1 MDSTR
6 SLWNDAPAVRLLLPL
21 IAGIMGA
28 VSLLHFGFEPLLFYP
43 YYTFVIGYLLLFIA
57 FLIVVLL
64 FLNRLKSVVTGYH
77 LRFVAGAV
85 VQLQMFIIG
94 WLLVFVHTTVFD
106 CSHLIHFRS
115 EECVYTARITEPPV
129 RKEKTTMA
137 VAELVTKYGEQQQT
151 VSGLVM
157 LQMRTDSNSA
167 KVKYGSEVLFHG
179 LPELLGGPK
188 NPYQFDY
195 GQYQRFHNI
204 YFRVFLKENAWRIL
218 AQNKGKRLLAG
229 IYNLRDFF
237 LSLIEQ
243 HVKTKAE
250 LAVASAI
257 MLGYRD
263 YMNADIVQAYASS
276 GALHVLSVSGLHV
289 GILFLALQFLLQW
302 MDKYR
307 QLKWVKVLLVL
318 AVMFFYA
325 VLTGLSPSVLRA
337 VVMFSFFVI
346 AKAINRDNNMYN
358 VLGISCLLLLFWN
371 PYLITEIG
379 FKLSYLAVLGI
390 VVLYPILQPLLT
402 FKNKLLKGAWSI
414 TCLSIA
420 AQIATFPISLY
431 YFHQFPN
438 LFLISNL
445 IIIPASDFV
454 LYLGML
460 ICITFKIP
468 FVFKIVGW
476 LFNFLLV
483 WINKFVYF
491 IDSLPFALIEEIQVT
506 QTEMYLIYVII
517 GLALLYC
524 FSPRGKYFVVL
535 LSMLCIYVA
544 VRAIRLFQN
553 ENQTQIVCYSIPKHC
568 ALVFIQNTTVFTA
581 IDSAL
586 QQNENSM
593 LFHVKHH
600 WWALGIKQ
608 NVPIANASVLQSE
621 LPIGRLYFFQG
632 KRILHIDKPVKI
644 RAAIAAKLKIDAV
657 ILSGNRPQRMAV
669 LRHLFE
675 TKQYIF
681 DTSNKNWR
689 VKKWKAECD
698 AMHLP
703 YFDVAEYAYVEH
715 LKL

>member
-28 VSLLHFGFEPLLFYP
+28 VSLLHFVFQPLVFNP
-43 YYTFVIGYLLLFIA
+43 HFRFIVAYLLLSLA
-57 FLIVVLL
+57 LLCGVLL
-64 FLNRLKSVVTGYH
+64 FLNQLKSVVTGYR
-77 LRFVAGAV
+77 LRFITGTV

-94 WLLVFVHTTVFD
+94 WLLVFVHTSVFD
-106 CSHLIHFRS
+106 RSHLIHFRS
-115 EECVYTARITEPPV
+115 EECMYMARITEPPV

-137 VAELVTKYGEQQQT
+137 VAELLLKQGEEKQV

-204 YFRVFLKENAWRIL
+204 YFRVFLKEEAWRIV
-218 AQNKGKRLLAG
+218 AQKQGNSLLTA
-229 IYNLRDFF
+229 IYDLRDFF

-243 HVKTKAE
+243 HVKTKDE

-307 QLKWVKVLLVL
+307 QLKWLKVLLVL

-337 VVMFSFFVI
+337 VVMFTFFVI
-346 AKAINRDNNMYN
+346 AKVLNRDNNMYN
-358 VLGISCLLLLFWN
+358 VLGVSCLLLLFWN

-390 VVLYPILQPLLT
+390 VVLYPILQPILT
-402 FKNKLLKGAWSI
+402 FKNKILKGAWSI

-517 GLALLYC
+517 ALALLYY
-524 FSPRGKYFVVL
+524 FSPKGKYGVWL
-535 LSMLCIYVA
+535 LA
-544 VRAIRLFQN
+544 VFMVYASVRTLRLLQN
-553 ENQTQIVCYSIPKHC
+553 ENQTQIVCYSVPKHT
-568 ALVFIQNTTVFTA
+568 ALSFIQNTTAYTA
-581 IDSAL
+581 IDSSL
-586 QQNENSM
+586 QMHESSM
-593 LFHVKHH
+593 LFHIKHH
-600 WWALGIKQ
+600 WWALGIKHSMSIRHSDIRQ
-608 NVPIANASVLQSE
+608 LE
-621 LPIGRLYFFQG
+621 LPIGQLYVFHG
-632 KRILHIDKPVKI
+632 KRILLIDKPVKLQE
-644 RAAIAAKLKIDAV
+644 AIAFKLKLDAI
-657 ILSGNRPQRMAV
+657 ILSGNQRQRMAV
-669 LRHLFE
+669 LHHLFD

-703 YFDVAEYAYVEH
+703 YFDVAQYAYVEH

>member
-6 SLWNDAPAVRLLLPL
+6 SIWNDAPAVRLLLPL
-21 IAGIMGA
+21 VTGIMGA
-28 VSLLHFGFEPLLFYP
+28 VSLLHFVFQPIVFYSH
-43 YYTFVIGYLLLFIA
+43 YRFILAYLLLS
-57 FLIVVLL
+57 LVLL
-64 FLNRLKSVVTGYH
+64 CAVLLLLNQLKSVVTSYR
-77 LRFVAGAV
+77 LRFLAGGV

-94 WLLVFVHTTVFD
+94 WLLVFVHTSVFEP
-106 CSHLIHFRS
+106 SHLIHFCA

-129 RKEKTTMA
+129 RKEKTTMV

-167 KVKYGSEVLFHG
+167 KVKYGSELLFHA

-218 AQNKGKRLLAG
+218 AQNKGNSLLTA

-243 HVKTKAE
+243 HVKGKDE

-289 GILFLALQFLLQW
+289 GVLFLALQFIFSW

-307 QLKWVKVLLVL
+307 KLKWVKVMLVL

-337 VVMFSFFVI
+337 VVMFTFFVI
-346 AKAINRDNNMYN
+346 AKALNRDNNMYN
-358 VLGISCLLLLFWN
+358 VLGVSCLLLLFWN
-371 PYLITEIG
+371 PYLITEVG

-468 FVFKIVGW
+468 FVFNIVGG

-506 QTEMYLIYVII
+506 QTEMYLIYVLIA
-517 GLALLYC
+517 LVLLYY
-524 FSPRGKYFVVL
+524 FSPKGKYGVWL
-535 LSMLCIYVA
+535 LAVFMAYASVRA
-544 VRAIRLFQN
+544 VRLLQN
-553 ENQTQIVCYSIPKHC
+553 ENQTQIVCYSVPKHS
-568 ALVFIQNTTVFTA
+568 ALSFIQNTTAYTA
-581 IDSAL
+581 IDSSL
-586 QQNENSM
+586 QMNESSM
-593 LFHVKHH
+593 LFHIKHH
-600 WWALGIKQ
+600 WWALGIKHSI
-608 NVPIANASVLQSE
+608 PIRHSNIRQ
-621 LPIGRLYFFQG
+621 IGLTIGQLYFFHG
-632 KRILHIDKPVKI
+632 KRILLIDKPVKL
-644 RAAIAAKLKIDAV
+644 RDAIAFKLKLDAI
-657 ILSGNRPQRMAV
+657 ILSGNQRQRMAV
-669 LRHLFE
+669 LHHLFE

-689 VKKWKAECD
+689 VEKWKGECD
-698 AMHLP
+698 AMHLL
-703 YFDVAEYAYVEH
+703 YYDVAQYAYVEN

>member
-1 MDSTR
+1 
-6 SLWNDAPAVRLLLPL
+6 
-21 IAGIMGA
+21 MGA
-28 VSLLHFGFEPLLFYP
+28 VSLLHFVFQPLVFNP
-43 YYTFVIGYLLLFIA
+43 HFRFIVAYLLLSLA
-57 FLIVVLL
+57 LLCGVLL
-64 FLNRLKSVVTGYH
+64 FLNQLKSVVTGYR
-77 LRFVAGAV
+77 LRFITGTV

-94 WLLVFVHTTVFD
+94 WLLVFVHTSVFD
-106 CSHLIHFRS
+106 RSHLIHFRS
-115 EECVYTARITEPPV
+115 EECMYMARITEPPV

-137 VAELVTKYGEQQQT
+137 VAELLLKQGEEKQV

-204 YFRVFLKENAWRIL
+204 YFRVFLKEEAWRIV
-218 AQNKGKRLLAG
+218 AQKQGNSLLTA
-229 IYNLRDFF
+229 IYDLRDFF

-243 HVKTKAE
+243 HVKTKDE

-307 QLKWVKVLLVL
+307 QLKWLKVLLVL

-337 VVMFSFFVI
+337 VVMFTFFVI
-346 AKAINRDNNMYN
+346 AKVLNRDNNMYN
-358 VLGISCLLLLFWN
+358 VLGVSCLLLLFWN

-390 VVLYPILQPLLT
+390 VVLYPILQPILT
-402 FKNKLLKGAWSI
+402 FKNKILKGAWSI

-517 GLALLYC
+517 ALALLYY
-524 FSPRGKYFVVL
+524 FSPKGKYGVWL
-535 LSMLCIYVA
+535 LA
-544 VRAIRLFQN
+544 VFMVYASVRTLRLLQN
-553 ENQTQIVCYSIPKHC
+553 ENQTQIVCYSVPKHT
-568 ALVFIQNTTVFTA
+568 ALSFIQNTTAYTA
-581 IDSAL
+581 IDSSL
-586 QQNENSM
+586 QMHESSM
-593 LFHVKHH
+593 LFHIKHH
-600 WWALGIKQ
+600 WWALGIKHSMSIRHSDIRQ
-608 NVPIANASVLQSE
+608 LE
-621 LPIGRLYFFQG
+621 LPIGQLYVFHG
-632 KRILHIDKPVKI
+632 KRILLIDKPVKLQE
-644 RAAIAAKLKIDAV
+644 AIAFKLKLDAI
-657 ILSGNRPQRMAV
+657 ILSGNQRQRMAV
-669 LRHLFE
+669 LHHLFD

-703 YFDVAEYAYVEH
+703 YFDVAQYAYVEH

>member
-1 MDSTR
+1 
-6 SLWNDAPAVRLLLPL
+6 
-21 IAGIMGA
+21 MGA
-28 VSLLHFGFEPLLFYP
+28 VSLLHFGFEPLVFYP
-43 YYTFVIGYLLLFIA
+43 QYRFIVAYLLLCVA
-57 FLIVVLL
+57 LLCGVLL
-64 FLNRLKSVVTGYH
+64 LLNRLTNVVTGYR
-77 LRFVAGAV
+77 LRFVAGGV

-94 WLLVFVHTTVFD
+94 CLLVFWNTSVFD
-106 CSHLIHFRS
+106 RSHLIHFRS
-115 EECVYTARITEPPV
+115 EECVYTARIMEPPV

-137 VAELVTKYGEQQQT
+137 VAELLLKHGDKQQAL
-151 VSGLVM
+151 SGLVM

-167 KVKYGSEVLFHG
+167 KVKYGSELLFHA

-195 GQYQRFHNI
+195 AQYQRFHNI
-204 YFRVFLKENAWRIL
+204 YFRVFLKENALRIL
-218 AQNKGKRLLAG
+218 AQNRGNRLLAG

-243 HVKTKAE
+243 HVKTKDE

-289 GILFLALQFLLQW
+289 GVLFLALQFLLQW

-307 QLKWVKVLLVL
+307 KLKWVKVMLVL

-337 VVMFSFFVI
+337 VVMFTFFVI
-346 AKAINRDNNMYN
+346 AKALNRDNNMYN
-358 VLGISCLLLLFWN
+358 VLGVSCLLLLFWN
-371 PYLITEIG
+371 PYLITEVG

-390 VVLYPILQPLLT
+390 VVLYPIFQPLLT

-460 ICITFKIP
+460 ICVTFKIP
-468 FVFKIVGW
+468 FVFDVVGW

-491 IDSLPFALIEEIQVT
+491 IDSLPFALVEEIQVT
-506 QTEMYLIYVII
+506 QTEMYLIYVVIA
-517 GLALLYC
+517 LALLYY
-524 FSPRGKYFVVL
+524 FSPKGKYGVWL
-535 LSMLCIYVA
+535 LA
-544 VRAIRLFQN
+544 VFMVYASVRTVRLLQN
-553 ENQTQIVCYSIPKHC
+553 EHQTQIVCYAVPKHR
-568 ALVFIQNTTVFTA
+568 ALAFIQNTTAYTD

-586 QQNENSM
+586 WNNESSM
-593 LFHVKHH
+593 LFHIKHH

-608 NVPIANASVLQSE
+608 NEPIAESGIRQLK
-621 LPIGRLYFFQG
+621 LPIGQLYVFHG
-632 KRILHIDKPVKI
+632 KRILLIDKSVKL
-644 RAAIAAKLKIDAV
+644 REAIAYKLKLDAIV
-657 ILSGNRPQRMAV
+657 LSGNQRQQIGL
-669 LRHLFE
+669 LRDVFE
-675 TKQYIF
+675 TKRYLF

-703 YFDVAEYAYVEH
+703 YYDVAEYAFVEN

>member
-1 MDSTR
+1 MDSSR
-6 SLWNDAPAVRLLLPL
+6 SIWNDAPAVRLLLPL
-21 IAGIMGA
+21 ITGIMGA
-28 VSLLHFGFEPLLFYP
+28 VSLLHFVFQPLTFYP
-43 YYTFVIGYLLLFIA
+43 HYRFIVAYLLLS
-57 FLIVVLL
+57 LVLL
-64 FLNRLKSVVTGYH
+64 CAVLLLLNRLASVVTGYR
-77 LRFVAGAV
+77 LRFVAGTV

-94 WLLVFVHTTVFD
+94 WLLVFWNTSVFD
-106 CSHLIHFRS
+106 PSHLIHFRS

-137 VAELVTKYGEQQQT
+137 VAELVTKYGEKQQSI
-151 VSGLVM
+151 SGLVM

-167 KVKYGSEVLFHG
+167 KVKYGSELLFHA
-179 LPELLGGPK
+179 LPELLSGPK

-195 GQYQRFHNI
+195 AQYQRFHNI
-204 YFRVFLKENAWRIL
+204 YFRVFLKENVWRIV
-218 AQNKGKRLLAG
+218 AQNKGNSLLTG
-229 IYNLRDFF
+229 IYDLRDFF

-243 HVKTKAE
+243 HVKSKDE

-289 GILFLALQFLLQW
+289 GVLFLALQFLLQW

-307 QLKWVKVLLVL
+307 QLQWVKVMIVL
-318 AVMFFYA
+318 AIMFFYA

-337 VVMFSFFVI
+337 VVMFTFFVI

-358 VLGISCLLLLFWN
+358 VLGVSCLLLLFWN
-371 PYLITEIG
+371 PYLITEVG

-460 ICITFKIP
+460 ICVTFKIS
-468 FVFKIVGW
+468 FVFNIVGW

-517 GLALLYC
+517 VLALLYY
-524 FSPRGKYFVVL
+524 FSPKGKYFVVL
-535 LSMLCIYVA
+535 LSVLSIYGVA
-544 VRAIRLFQN
+544 RTIRLFQN
-553 ENQTQIVCYSIPKHC
+553 ENQTQIICYSVPKHS
-568 ALVFIQNTTVFTA
+568 ALSFIQNTTAYTA

-586 QQNENSM
+586 QMNESSM
-593 LFHVKHH
+593 LFHIKHH
-600 WWALGIKQ
+600 WWALGIKRAVPVTQ
-608 NVPIANASVLQSE
+608 NTMQRFV
-621 LPIGRLYFFQG
+621 LPIGQLYVFHG
-632 KRILHIDKPVKI
+632 KRILKIDKSVKL
-644 RAAIAAKLKIDAV
+644 RERLLNRLRLDAI
-657 ILSGNRPQRMAV
+657 ILSGNQRQKIAV
-669 LRHLFE
+669 IHHLFE
-675 TKQYIF
+675 ARQIIF
-681 DTSNKNWR
+681 DTSNKSWR
-689 VKKWKAECD
+689 IKKWKAECN
-698 AMHLP
+698 AMRLP
-703 YFDVAEYAYVEH
+703 YYDVAQYAFIEN

>member
-21 IAGIMGA
+21 ITGIMGA
-28 VSLLHFGFEPLLFYP
+28 VSLLHFVFQPLVFYP
-43 YYTFVIGYLLLFIA
+43 HYRFIVAYLLLI
-57 FLIVVLL
+57 LSLL
-64 FLNRLKSVVTGYH
+64 CALLLLLNRLNSVVTGYH
-77 LRFVAGAV
+77 LRFIAGII

-94 WLLVFVHTTVFD
+94 WLLVFVHTSVFD
-106 CSHLIHFRS
+106 PSHLIHFRS
-115 EECVYTARITEPPV
+115 EECVYIVRIAEPPV

-137 VAELVTKYGEQQQT
+137 VAELITKYGAQQQT

-167 KVKYGSEVLFHG
+167 KVKYGSELLFHA

-195 GQYQRFHNI
+195 AQYQRFHNI

-218 AQNKGKRLLAG
+218 AQNKGNRLLAG

-243 HVKTKAE
+243 HVKTKDE

-289 GILFLALQFLLQW
+289 GVLFLALQFIFSW

-307 QLKWVKVLLVL
+307 KLKWVKVMLVL
-318 AVMFFYA
+318 SVMFFYA

-337 VVMFSFFVI
+337 VVMFTFFVI
-346 AKAINRDNNMYN
+346 AKALNRDNNMYN
-358 VLGISCLLLLFWN
+358 VLGVSCLLLLFWN
-371 PYLITEIG
+371 PYLITEVG

-390 VVLYPILQPLLT
+390 VVLYPILQPILT
-402 FKNKLLKGAWSI
+402 FKNKLMKGAWSI

-460 ICITFKIP
+460 ICVTFKIP
-468 FVFKIVGW
+468 FVFDIVGW

-506 QTEMYLIYVII
+506 QTEMYLIYALIA
-517 GLALLYC
+517 LALLYY
-524 FSPRGKYFVVL
+524 FSPKGKYGVWLLAVFMIYSFVRVFRL
-535 LSMLCIYVA
+535 L
-544 VRAIRLFQN
+544 QN
-553 ENQTQIVCYSIPKHC
+553 ENQTQIVCYSVPKHR
-568 ALVFIQNTTVFTA
+568 ALSFIQNTTAYTA
-581 IDSAL
+581 IDSSL
-586 QQNENSM
+586 QMNESSM
-593 LFHVKHH
+593 LFHIKHH
-600 WWALGIKQ
+600 WWALGIKHSMSIRHSDIRQ
-608 NVPIANASVLQSE
+608 IE
-621 LPIGRLYFFQG
+621 LPIGQLYVFHG
-632 KRILHIDKPVKI
+632 KRIMLIDKPVKLQE
-644 RAAIAAKLKIDAV
+644 AVAFKLKLDAI
-657 ILSGNRPQRMAV
+657 ILSGNQRQRMAV
-669 LRHLFE
+669 LHHLFD

-703 YFDVAEYAYVEH
+703 YYDVAQYAYVEN

>member
-21 IAGIMGA
+21 ITGIMGA
-28 VSLLHFGFEPLLFYP
+28 VSLLHFVFQPLVFYP
-43 YYTFVIGYLLLFIA
+43 HYRFIVAYLMLSLALLCAVLLL
-57 FLIVVLL
+57 
-64 FLNRLKSVVTGYH
+64 LNRLASVVTGYR
-77 LRFVAGAV
+77 LRFVAGTV

-94 WLLVFVHTTVFD
+94 WLLVFVHTSVFD
-106 CSHLIHFRS
+106 RSHLIHVRS
-115 EECVYTARITEPPV
+115 EECLYTARITEPPV

-137 VAELVTKYGEQQQT
+137 VAELLLKQGEKEQV

-167 KVKYGSEVLFHG
+167 KVNYGSELLFHT

-195 GQYQRFHNI
+195 AQYQRFHNI
-204 YFRVFLKENAWRIL
+204 YFRVFLKENAWRIV
-218 AQNKGKRLLAG
+218 AQNKGNRLLAG
-229 IYNLRDFF
+229 IYDLRDFF

-243 HVKTKAE
+243 HVKTKDE

-289 GILFLALQFLLQW
+289 GVLFLALQFIFSW

-307 QLKWVKVLLVL
+307 KLKWVKVMLVL
-318 AVMFFYA
+318 SVMFFYA

-337 VVMFSFFVI
+337 VVMFTFFVI

-358 VLGISCLLLLFWN
+358 VLGVSCLLLLFWN
-371 PYLITEIG
+371 PYLITEVG

-390 VVLYPILQPLLT
+390 VVLYPIFQPLLT

-460 ICITFKIP
+460 ICVTFKIP
-468 FVFKIVGW
+468 IVFDVVGW

-506 QTEMYLIYVII
+506 QTEMYLIYVAIA
-517 GLALLYC
+517 LAMLYY
-524 FSPRGKYFVVL
+524 FSPKGKYGVWLLTVFMVYAFVRTLRL
-535 LSMLCIYVA
+535 L
-544 VRAIRLFQN
+544 QN
-553 ENQTQIVCYSIPKHC
+553 ENQTQIVCYSVPKHS
-568 ALVFIQNTTVFTA
+568 ALSFIQNTTAYTT
-581 IDSAL
+581 IDSSL
-586 QQNENSM
+586 QMNESSM
-593 LFHVKHH
+593 LFHIKHH
-600 WWALGIKQ
+600 WWALGIKHSMSIMHSDIRQ
-608 NVPIANASVLQSE
+608 LE

-644 RAAIAAKLKIDAV
+644 RAAITLKLNLDAV
-657 ILSGNRPQRMAV
+657 ILSGNQRQRMAV
-669 LRHLFE
+669 LHHLFE
-675 TKQYIF
+675 TKQFIF

-689 VKKWKAECD
+689 VKKWKAECE
-698 AMHLP
+698 AMHLS
-703 YFDVAEYAYVEH
+703 YYDVAQYAYVEN